1 VFANDLIGKTIDG
14 DFILQDRIGQG
25 GMAVVFRAR
34 QISMNRDVALKMIDI
49 RAEIAGLNQFPQ
61 RFANEAAFI
70 AALEH
75 PHILP
80 VYAYGIYENYAY
92 LAMRLLRG
100 GTVKELLAHDQP
112 LPIELAVNLFDQVAR
127 GLAYA
132 HSKSIIHR
140 DLKPAN
146 VLLDDHQY
154 AYLSDFGLA
163 KLANSEQHLTQ
174 SENILG
180 TLAYMSPEHLRGE
193 RLDHRADIYSMG
205 VMLYHMLTGRAPF
218 RSEDGEDSIALI
230 YKHLEQR
237 PTPPTKFNPLI
248 SDDLEDV
255 ILKSLEKE
263 PEDRYPSMG
272 EMAQAVRNSIGFPAS
287 TQATGGYA
295 PVAAALQQAA
305 ASSGGKSRRR
315 AMRQRRQ
322 RLAIGIMGAIAL
334 IVLAIVAFVIVT
346 QPTPIPDFTVVTNQ
360 TGKAENMTPSEEQI
374 QLAQRQLGE
383 EGFVAV
389 MACNLSSEYHAT
401 LNREI
406 VEFGRAYGLTFTIY
420 DANSDG
426 YQQRL
431 ELEKSLVDGTR
442 GIVLCPLDI
451 NLLDE
456 TLKEI
461 QERRKPLISTE
472 SEVSQYGG
480 VATGILNF
488 DMGLVAGR
496 FAGDYIRNELAGN
509 ARVII
514 LDFPDIPTIVE
525 RADGLVAG
533 IRERAPNAEIIGRYQ
548 GGTREFAYEAVSEL
562 LAEGVTFDV
571 IASIND
577 AGSYGAIDALQEAGI
592 APEAVFISSID
603 AEQLAQE
610 YIKEGYY
617 MRGSLQVARRET
629 AQVLVDIITRM
640 LAGDAVP
647 GRIII
652 PPGTMF
658 TAETAAS
665 E

>member
-1 VFANDLIGKTIDG
+1 MLVGNLIGKTIDG
-14 DFILQDRIGQG
+14 DFILEERIGQG

-34 QISMNRDVALKMIDI
+34 QLSMNRDVALKMIDI
-49 RAEIAGLNQFPQ
+49 QAEFAGMNQFPQ

-100 GTVKELLAHDQP
+100 GTVKDLLSEGQP
-112 LPIELAVNLFDQVAR
+112 MALELAVNLFDQVAR

-132 HSKSIIHR
+132 HSKGIIHR

-163 KLANSEQHLTQ
+163 KLANSDQNLTQ

-193 RLDHRADIYSMG
+193 RIDHRADIYSMG
-205 VMLYHMLTGRAPF
+205 VVLYNMLTGRAPF

-237 PTPPTKFNPLI
+237 PPAPTQFNPLI
-248 SDDLEDV
+248 PDDLEDV
-255 ILKSLEKE
+255 ILKSLEKD
-263 PEDRYPSMG
+263 PEDRYASIG
-272 EMAQAVRNSIGFPAS
+272 DMAQAVRNSIGFRTS
-287 TQATGGYA
+287 NQSTGGYA

-305 ASSGGKSRRR
+305 ASTGGKSRRQ
-315 AMRQRRQ
+315 AQRQRR
-322 RLAIGIMGAIAL
+322 RHLAVGVVTGIVLIILAIAAFAIL
-334 IVLAIVAFVIVT
+334 R
-346 QPTPIPDFTVVTNQ
+346 QPVPIPDFVLLPNQ
-360 TGKAENMTPSEEQI
+360 TGKAEDMTPTDEQI
-374 QLAQRQLGE
+374 QLAQRKLGDA
-383 EGFVAV
+383 GFVAV
-389 MACNLSSEYHAT
+389 IACNLSSEYHAT

-406 VEFGRAYGLTFTIY
+406 VEFGRGYGLRFNIY

-431 ELEKSLVDGTR
+431 ELEKSLVDGTQ

-461 QERRKPLISTE
+461 QDRRKPLISTE
-472 SEVSQYGG
+472 SGVSNYGG
-480 VATGILNF
+480 VVTGILNF

-496 FAGDYIRNELAGN
+496 FAGDYIREEMDGN

-514 LDFPDIPTIVE
+514 LDFPDVETIVE
-525 RADGLVAG
+525 RADGLTAG
-533 IRERAPNAEIIGRYQ
+533 IREKAPTAEIIGRYR
-548 GGTREFAYEAVSEL
+548 GATREFAYESVSKL

-592 APEAVFISSID
+592 GPEAVFITSID

-610 YIKEGYY
+610 YIKESYY
-617 MRGSLQVARRET
+617 IRGSLQVARRET
-629 AQVLVDIITRM
+629 AQVLVDMMVRM
-640 LAGDAVP
+640 LAGDNVP

-658 TAETAAS
+658 TAQTANN
-665 E
+665 